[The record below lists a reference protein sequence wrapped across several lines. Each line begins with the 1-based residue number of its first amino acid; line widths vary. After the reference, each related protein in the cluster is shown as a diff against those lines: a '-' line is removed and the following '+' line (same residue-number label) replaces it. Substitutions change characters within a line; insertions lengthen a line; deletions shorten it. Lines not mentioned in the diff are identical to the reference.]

1 MIVLKVVVQILS
13 RRSVFEHPVC
23 LNTGTGLVIHFVLI
37 TCRGAGWQCHR
48 IKFPPA
54 YRGRRI
60 SRRGPAVI
68 TKDKLD
74 VGPELRGQNDFL
86 DAVDA
91 YVVQI
96 YVILKVISG
105 AIGFLDVSVSP
116 FYGGGD
122 VFAANSQN
130 VNIVFA
136 GSVLDRDT
144 SSELILDNGC
154 LVSRVVVVL
163 YVLNLRV
170 IAVAIVSFLYT

>member
-1 MIVLKVVVQILS
+1 M
-13 RRSVFEHPVC
+13 
-23 LNTGTGLVIHFVLI
+23 
-37 TCRGAGWQCHR
+37 
-48 IKFPPA
+48 
-54 YRGRRI
+54 
-60 SRRGPAVI
+60 
-68 TKDKLD
+68 
-74 VGPELRGQNDFL
+74 
-86 DAVDA
+86 
-91 YVVQI
+91 
-96 YVILKVISG
+96 ISG

-116 FYGGGD
+116 FGGRGD